1 MRRALTRAFGVALL
15 LLALVAPRRGHAA
28 DARPIVRVVLTA
40 SVDAPHWFDGF
51 VKHLEREL
59 GLRGIDVVV
68 SRGERD
74 PGTARGGPGSAP
86 LPAADAELVVDAPS
100 ALRPVLRFAVS
111 PRGDGGASDVSAAGR
126 VRHVNLAGVPAD
138 GCALALAVSADELMR
153 SNWPRA
159 VPSEA
164 TRPAAGEGKAATG
177 AGEGTPPATA
187 KPTADAKR
195 PPGAQTDVEAT
206 SIKAQAAQP
215 VEAETRDVAADQ
227 VAAVPG
233 AGTVWHSNLAVV
245 AAGEAFAGG
254 QTQLGGDLRYA
265 IRVTPRLEIE
275 VRGGWRHILR
285 QTTTHGAIDGNVFV
299 GGGALRLLVLGG
311 ARATLSAVGR
321 ADVLRVAY
329 SGDPRDAS
337 IDAMS
342 GNAMAVVVAAGPSG
356 RLWLTR
362 SLALEAEVLAGAS
375 PLATTATDAQR
386 AVFSTNGAAILGGLG
401 LSLGL

>member
-15 LLALVAPRRGHAA
+15 LIALVAPRRGYAA

-40 SVDAPHWFDGF
+40 SSDAPPWFDGF

-86 LPAADAELVVDAPS
+86 LAAVDAELVVDAPS

-111 PRGDGGASDVSAAGR
+111 PRGDAAVSDVSAAGR

-138 GCALALAVSADELMR
+138 GYALALAVSADELMR

-164 TRPAAGEGKAATG
+164 ARPTVGQGKGATG
-177 AGEGTPPATA
+177 AGEGTPPAPA
-187 KPTADAKR
+187 KPPADAQR
-195 PPGAQTDVEAT
+195 PPAQTDGEGANV
-206 SIKAQAAQP
+206 KAQAAQP
-215 VEAETRDVAADQ
+215 GEAQARDVAAEQ
-227 VAAVPG
+227 GAVLPG
-233 AGTVWHSNLAVV
+233 AGTVWHSNLAVA

-254 QTQLGGDLRYA
+254 QRQLGGDLRYA
-265 IRVTPRLEIE
+265 IRVAPRLEIE
-275 VRGGWRHILR
+275 LRGGWRRILR

-311 ARATLSAVGR
+311 GRATLSAVGR

-337 IDAMS
+337 IDATT
-342 GNAMAVVVAAGPSG
+342 GNAIAFVVAAGPSG

-362 SLALEAEVLAGAS
+362 SLALEAELLAGAS